1 MRYTRTMSDTTSIG
15 SVLNQRINTNNNVDQ
30 NSSELKIV
38 KISKDLANN
47 SQSKKIS
54 GTVNKKNDDGTVN
67 IRTDKGDITLK
78 SEKPISTEEGDKV
91 EIKISSG
98 NPSQSASINTQRKI
112 ENQDVP
118 QTKSYYTDIKN
129 TNTLPTTSNLQ
140 DLINGQP
147 IKVETFPTS
156 LLPTITEFN
165 VEVITYNKN
174 ILPSHDLITVT
185 NPVISDNQI
194 TISSNDALLPITQ
207 ITDNSLLTIQPISTD
222 QYFSITSLNPTNTEI
237 PLYFIATKIASNPQ
251 MIPIKTDM
259 LTSSDTPPPSL
270 SEINITDAKTPLIE
284 ITPPQTH
291 EKSEH
296 KIKVHNEDTT
306 PIRSTAGETH
316 ATLVGF
322 TENKH
327 LPIIRITAPESR
339 NDQHYVLQTPISD
352 IPLGTQFELD
362 TTQVKQITQIAQ
374 TQQFT
379 SLIAHNP
386 MGVSNIMTPEIWQ
399 IMQDTHTALIQ
410 SSPTAAKAFMNTI
423 PNASSPTN
431 IQSTALFFIAA
442 LRSGDIQNWIGE
454 KAIESLKRTGKSD
467 VINRL
472 SNELSSLARFANDPP
487 PQDWRTLSLP
497 MAWQNDIHKVII
509 NYRKEEDSNSD
520 DENINNGTKTRFV
533 MDINLS
539 KIGKVQLDGL
549 FIGNN
554 DSVGRMD
561 LILRTEQSF
570 SQAMKQEMRVAYKN
584 ALDQTNFTGELS
596 FQGQTYNWVEIT
608 PDIDSEFIEDV

>member
-1 MRYTRTMSDTTSIG
+1 MSDTTSIG

-54 GTVNKKNDDGTVN
+54 GTVNKKSDDGTVN

-98 NPSQSASINTQRKI
+98 NPSQTASINTQRKI

-156 LLPTITEFN
+156 LLPTITDIN

-284 ITPPQTH
+284 ITPPQTN

-306 PIRSTAGETH
+306 PIRSIAGETH

-379 SLIAHNP
+379 SIIAPNP
-386 MGVSNIMTPEIWQ
+386 VGVSNVMTPEIWQ
-399 IMQDTHTALIQ
+399 IMQDTHIALIQ
-410 SSPTAAKAFMNTI
+410 SNPPAAKAFMNTI
-423 PNASSPTN
+423 PNAGSPAN

-454 KAIESLKRTGKSD
+454 KAIESLKRAGKSD
-467 VINRL
+467 IINRL
-472 SNELSSLARFANDPP
+472 SGEISSLARFANDQS
-487 PQDWRTLSLP
+487 PQEWRTLSLP
-497 MAWQNDIHKVII
+497 MAWQNDIHKIII
-509 NYRKEEDSNSD
+509 NYRKEEDNNSD

-561 LILRTEQSF
+561 LILRTEQIF
-570 SQAMKQEMRVAYKN
+570 SQAMKQEMRIAYKN

-596 FQGQTYNWVEIT
+596 FQGQTYNWVEIS